1 MYLKHFAVLML
12 FCTATALSALT
23 WPVMPEPELRKA
35 AAEHVAAFAKEFP
48 GTPDAR
54 AAEILLRSGF
64 SNGFGWINATMEFA
78 SGVLDRNP
86 PQEGKE
92 KIREHALR
100 IMDYPLHVNNKDP
113 EASDELKQA
122 WQAAVDRL
130 HIRAMKQMLR
140 EIDTDRTESGLVVW
154 KFYNMGFV
162 VKSKGHIIGFDLW
175 PGAVSGRQYTPE
187 QLDVL
192 TRKLD
197 ALFISH
203 EHGDHVS
210 RQLVEALLKAGKTVV
225 VPDPAKALPG
235 LSSPNLVAMYGANS
249 ERQINEIRVR
259 ALPGAQGKTPCNIYV
274 VTLDGMNIV
283 HNGDNTDHAIYPA
296 LAAMG
301 KIDLA
306 LSNCWSGFAPYFAA
320 ARPKLAVT
328 AHENE
333 LSHRVQNRESFK
345 EVFERLE
352 KVKNP
357 PPVLIID
364 CGESV
369 RYLNK

>member
-1 MYLKHFAVLML
+1 ML

-64 SNGFGWINATMEFA
+64 SNGFDWINATMEFA

-100 IMDYPLHVNNKDP
+100 IMDYPLYVNNKDP

-154 KFYNMGFV
+154 KFYN
-162 VKSKGHIIGFDLW
+162 IL
-175 PGAVSGRQYTPE
+175 
-187 QLDVL
+187 
-192 TRKLD
+192 
-197 ALFISH
+197 
-203 EHGDHVS
+203 
-210 RQLVEALLKAGKTVV
+210 
-225 VPDPAKALPG
+225 
-235 LSSPNLVAMYGANS
+235 
-249 ERQINEIRVR
+249 
-259 ALPGAQGKTPCNIYV
+259 
-274 VTLDGMNIV
+274 
-283 HNGDNTDHAIYPA
+283 
-296 LAAMG
+296 
-301 KIDLA
+301 
-306 LSNCWSGFAPYFAA
+306 
-320 ARPKLAVT
+320 
-328 AHENE
+328 
-333 LSHRVQNRESFK
+333 
-345 EVFERLE
+345 
-352 KVKNP
+352 NP
-357 PPVLIID
+357 
-364 CGESV
+364 
-369 RYLNK
+369 